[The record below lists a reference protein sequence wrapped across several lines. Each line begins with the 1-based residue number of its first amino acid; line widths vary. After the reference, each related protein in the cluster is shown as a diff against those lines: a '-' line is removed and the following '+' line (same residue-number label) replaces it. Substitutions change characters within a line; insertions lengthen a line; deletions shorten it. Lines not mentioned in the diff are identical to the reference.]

1 MPAKNIN
8 DITRFFIILM
18 MYTLLVLVTN
28 SRTSNGQERTRPCP
42 YRQDGSCT
50 EILNEKGI
58 VTGVIEKSIVNP
70 RELEIKLKQQQG
82 TPVPIK
88 YY

>member
-1 MPAKNIN
+1 MTIFCLNIFFVLFPKIIIKIFISFSIIFVVRFIKNIN
-8 DITRFFIILM
+8 KTTE
-18 MYTLLVLVTN
+18 TLDFEI
-28 SRTSNGQERTRPCP
+28 GK
-42 YRQDGSCT
+42 
-50 EILNEKGI
+50 ILNEKGI